1 MAFVALSSVILD
13 GIMFSSKIGGALIP
27 ISTRIEDMEAML
39 AFLSRQV
46 GWVSVDKAKKSL
58 DAKLLDD
65 RKVGAIAYLKLID
78 RDGTNLKATPR
89 GMRFQNGDRVKAL
102 REGILDSDLYR
113 HTVEWLHFGARA
125 EVTAVEVGQYWQA
138 QHRES
143 VGEVTGDR
151 LKDGAVFFFRV
162 AEGANLGSLIIGR
175 GGKETRFTTSP
186 DQVSALLDTPDT
198 DEDSEEG
205 PSDDTVA
212 PAPGNGSPSPASGAA
227 APYSTAPTTPSVQ
240 VSASPNVH
248 VNVEIHIAA
257 NATADTVKEIFRNMA
272 RYVLDKHVDD

>member
-1 MAFVALSSVILD
+1 M
-13 GIMFSSKIGGALIP
+13 IP
-27 ISTRIEDMEAML
+27 IRASIEDIEAVL
-39 AFLSRQV
+39 AYLSRQI

-65 RKVGAIAYLKLID
+65 RKIGAMAYLKMID
-78 RDGTNLKATPR
+78 RDGTNVKAADN
-89 GMRFQNGDRVKAL
+89 GMRFQGGDRVGAL
-102 REGILDSDLYR
+102 REGILHSDLYR
-113 HTVEWLHFGARA
+113 HTVDWIHFGTRS

-138 QHRES
+138 QHRDS
-143 VGEVTGDR
+143 VGEVTGER

-162 AEGANLGSLIIGR
+162 AEGANLGSLKIGR
-175 GGKETRFTTSP
+175 GGKETRFMTSL
-186 DQVSALLDTPDT
+186 DQVSALLDT
-198 DEDSEEG
+198 
-205 PSDDTVA
+205 SDDQDSQVETAVDTVPA
-212 PAPGNGSPSPASGAA
+212 AADKGIPSPFGASAAPNTTPPAP
-227 APYSTAPTTPSVQ
+227 PSVQ